1 MYTVLATEEEIK
13 EHKDTNK
20 ENMIDFITNSRMCT
34 CSFTNRKHINRIKK
48 LYEQR
53 KSEFEYFYENKDGS
67 VCARIPLKW
76 IKINP
81 GSLPD
86 APRREMS
93 EEHKAKLLAGKRKS
107 IENK

>member
-1 MYTVLATEEEIK
+1 MDLVLEDINEKAT
-13 EHKDTNK
+13 DTNK
-20 ENMIDFITNSRMCT
+20 ENMIDWISGSKMCT

-53 KSEFEYFYENKDGS
+53 KSEFEYFYENEDGS
-67 VCARIPLKW
+67 ICARIPLKW

-86 APRREMS
+86 APKREMS

>member
-1 MYTVLATEEEIK
+1 MDLVLEDINEKAT
-13 EHKDTNK
+13 DTNK
-20 ENMIDFITNSRMCT
+20 ENMIDWISGSKMCT

-53 KSEFEYFYENKDGS
+53 KSEFEYFYENEDGS

-86 APRREMS
+86 APKREMS
-93 EEHKAKLLAGKRKS
+93 EEHKAKLLAGKMKS
-107 IENK
+107 MENK

>member
-1 MYTVLATEEEIK
+1 MDLVYEDIK
-13 EHKDTNK
+13 ENTTDTNK
-20 ENMIDFITNSRMCT
+20 ENMIDFISGFKTCT

-48 LYEQR
+48 LYEER
-53 KSEFEYFYENKDGS
+53 RSEFDYFYENEDGS

-86 APRREMS
+86 APKREMS

>member
-1 MYTVLATEEEIK
+1 MYKVLATEEEIK
-13 EHKDTNK
+13 EYKDTNK
-20 ENMIDFITNSRMCT
+20 ENMIDFITGSKMCT

-48 LYEQR
+48 LYEER
-53 KSEFEYFYENKDGS
+53 KSEFGYFCENEDGS

-93 EEHKAKLLAGKRKS
+93 EEHKAKLLAGRMKS
-107 IENK
+107 MENK

>member
-1 MYTVLATEEEIK
+1 MDLVLEDINEKTT
-13 EHKDTNK
+13 DTNK
-20 ENMIDFITNSRMCT
+20 ENMIDWISGSKMCT

-53 KSEFEYFYENKDGS
+53 KSEFGYFYENEDGS

-86 APRREMS
+86 SPKREMS
-93 EEHKAKLLAGKRKS
+93 EEHKAKLLAGKMKS
-107 IENK
+107 MENK

>member
-1 MYTVLATEEEIK
+1 MDLVYEEV
-13 EHKDTNK
+13 KDKTTDINK
-20 ENMIDFITNSRMCT
+20 ENMIDFITGSKMCT

-53 KSEFEYFYENKDGS
+53 KSEFEYFYENEDGS

-86 APRREMS
+86 APKRDMS
-93 EEHKAKLLAGKRKS
+93 EEHKAKLLAGKKKS
-107 IENK
+107 MENK